1 MGNNSLQTT
10 EKNLRSIAKRYENV
24 KYSVGLA
31 VLFLMKGTSAFS
43 DVNMIQETEKQKDI
57 LTDVKKDKIEVKE
70 TKKAAKTAQKLKASW
85 ANMQFGA
92 NDLYSNFFVAA
103 KTKVEKT
110 SIVKSEKTVL
120 VASADNSTSLPMF
133 AKLSSDIGKKET
145 PTMEEIQAS
154 KGNLRNSVGNLQDKI
169 NVARKENNKEIN
181 GLKLELVQ
189 LMEQGD
195 QVVKSPWSS
204 WQFGANYFSDN
215 WGSAYKG
222 RGDKPSYGGIFNRSD
237 DIFQRY
243 IHTISTHYSSLI
255 TGNDSTQASSNLNG
269 GNPLH
274 FGTTDLRLVEEPI
287 VEVEVSADVKPR
299 QPKKMEPLTVSV
311 NHSLSFTVPELP
323 SFEAPDEKV
332 LAGKTVSNNSTP
344 TPGLALSRIY
354 SKVTTP
360 RVTTVPVAGD
370 NIVAPIQNTDIS
382 NGTINITTDT
392 KANAAGNAID
402 AINSTMEYKTQG
414 VNLVGKNNGTVTFT
428 NLNQNLVSNKFTDDK
443 YSSIINYTMGH
454 DDFKIENT
462 KITVDGKGLP
472 AFRSAISISGDN
484 ISSPAPTGPSTL
496 TIGENTKLLQK
507 TYGQLINFSVLDG
520 KYGNLVNKGTIEVTS
535 KITGIAMA
543 FNFQGTSHNPN
554 LTIKNEGAIIGGGHL
569 PTTEEDYLK
578 IKRDEFE
585 GGRTDYGLIS
595 DYHTGFN
602 KSGYHFIQ
610 NGTFELRGHRQK
622 GFFINRNGGARIFE
636 FNNPVKLLGK
646 KGYGI
651 LFFNIKNNLYTEG
664 TIVNK
669 NGYEI
674 IATRG
679 DSDYNPNNVTK
690 SLFHVYMEGE
700 SNVGLSL
707 EHTNYQAGSYT
718 NFNVDNIDIVSNKGK
733 NNRIL
738 NLQRID
744 AFQLG
749 GEENGKPHRLLMK
762 DGIGWNN
769 NIVWAFD
776 STNIKVNRKMEIG
789 SFNTEGVRGIVIQN
803 LRRNDASLT
812 NYGKLVMTGDKYTK
826 AIKDMKPEDL
836 TKAGKGMVGFLA
848 NNKGTLTN
856 HGDFLFYGGV
866 HKGNAEYYGDDPNDS
881 TKVKLFSTPFEK
893 NSYGM
898 NAKYGGK
905 IISDGVAYIRVR
917 DKKSIGLFSSQTK
930 DNINPEITIS
940 NAKVIAE
947 DGAINAAANKSGII
961 NFKDNNVLFTKK
973 NALTFLTGYEN
984 GIADGKF
991 NIQGDLRAE
1000 IEKGGTAF
1008 YYKLPNSGHFDFVTW
1023 YNTNFS
1029 HSAGKKLTL
1038 NMREGGRVL
1047 LLANGKVNLTSL
1059 PSMDFSSGALSSLA
1073 GKLEITGSQ
1082 NYIPYSLIESNLKV
1096 DRDVN
1101 LDSATDSYNKMEITQ
1116 SSIVNEKT
1124 IAGTKREQVAIAQ
1137 ENAST
1142 KEADKISLTN
1152 KGIIQLIGNKSTGIY
1167 GKRGL
1172 LLNDSTGKI
1181 SVGKESAAMYLLEDN
1196 EATTIGG
1203 KVSNLG
1209 DISLGKG
1216 SIGIYYSDKDK
1227 NGNIFTGSNPNTV
1240 GGAYNLKNILSSS
1253 ENAIGMNNTATPNNK
1268 KYINESTGHIQL
1280 LGEHSIGMFA
1290 EGNGNYLTENKGRIV
1305 LGNASS
1311 LTNANIGIISK
1322 NEKTLIKNSGS
1333 ITGGKNTVGLYGYQI
1348 TTTNNSKI
1356 VVGDSGIGVYSSK
1369 GNLDLAGDLKIGA
1382 KEAKGVYLVG
1392 NTAQNVAYKFSSV
1405 TLGDDSF
1412 GLVNIGKNKT
1422 ITSTVSQA
1430 TLNNRSMFMYSE
1442 DNLGSITNHTTL
1454 RSNGDQNYGIY
1465 SSGAVTNYGNID
1477 FRNGK
1482 GNVGLYSTNKDRI
1495 VKNAG
1500 NIYVGASQP
1509 RENYSIGMAG
1519 GYYNTNTKTLVYT
1532 GNIENTGNIEVYG
1545 ERGIG
1550 MYATGYGSKA
1560 VNRGH
1565 IKLIGARSIG
1575 MYLDQHATGE
1585 NYGTIE
1591 ATTDAIGAIG
1601 AVAMNGAIFK
1611 NYGQIK
1617 LLPAAGSIGT
1627 YSGKGSITEDNA
1639 SSAGQTGTVEA
1650 GTKHYSRTASNETE
1664 KTIVDETGKP
1674 SVKIDTKKTPTEVE
1688 MNGKVVAP
1696 TKVDTNKA
1704 VPNPDYLSVSPG
1716 EKNIE
1721 DKFTLNRKNN
1731 GKIGSIGMYVDTSGV
1746 NYTNPIQNLNL
1757 LSPETKVDLIFGV
1770 EATEYTNAKVIQ
1782 IGEKILKPYNDAMS
1796 QATGKKWQIYSASLT
1811 WMATAKMNGDV
1822 MGNAIMAK
1830 IPYTNFAKKSD
1841 SYNYPFTDG
1850 LEQRYGVEAL
1860 GSRENQV
1867 FQKLN
1872 GIGKNESVLLAQAFD
1887 EMKGKQYANVQQRV
1901 QATGNILD
1909 KEFNYLKKEW
1919 MTVSKNSNKIKT
1931 FNVKGEYKTN
1941 TAGVVDYKNTAYGVA
1956 YVHEDETVRLGEST
1970 GWYTGIVHNT
1980 LKFKDFGNSKEEQLQ
1995 AKFGIFKSVPFDEN
2009 NSLNWTISGD
2019 IFAGYNKM
2027 HRKYLVVNEIFN
2039 AKSKYYT
2046 YGVGVKNEIG
2056 KEFRVSEDFSIRPY
2070 GALKVEYGR
2079 TSKIKEKT
2087 GEIKLEVKSN
2097 DYFSVKPEIGTELA
2111 YKHHFGAN
2119 AIKAAVGVAYENEL
2133 GKVAN
2138 PKNKARVVETTA
2150 DWYNLRGEKEDRKG
2164 NIKTD
2169 FTIGLDNQRVGLT
2182 GNIGYDTKGHN
2193 VRAGVGLRVIF

>member
-1 MGNNSLQTT
+1 M
-10 EKNLRSIAKRYENV
+10 
-24 KYSVGLA
+24 
-31 VLFLMKGTSAFS
+31 
-43 DVNMIQETEKQKDI
+43 
-57 LTDVKKDKIEVKE
+57 
-70 TKKAAKTAQKLKASW
+70 
-85 ANMQFGA
+85 
-92 NDLYSNFFVAA
+92 
-103 KTKVEKT
+103 
-110 SIVKSEKTVL
+110 
-120 VASADNSTSLPMF
+120 P
-133 AKLSSDIGKKET
+133 
-145 PTMEEIQAS
+145 
-154 KGNLRNSVGNLQDKI
+154 
-169 NVARKENNKEIN
+169 
-181 GLKLELVQ
+181 
-189 LMEQGD
+189 
-195 QVVKSPWSS
+195 
-204 WQFGANYFSDN
+204 
-215 WGSAYKG
+215 
-222 RGDKPSYGGIFNRSD
+222 
-237 DIFQRY
+237 
-243 IHTISTHYSSLI
+243 
-255 TGNDSTQASSNLNG
+255 
-269 GNPLH
+269 
-274 FGTTDLRLVEEPI
+274 EP
-287 VEVEVSADVKPR
+287 
-299 QPKKMEPLTVSV
+299 
-311 NHSLSFTVPELP
+311 P

-332 LAGKTVSNNSTP
+332 VVIKTFSSDGKYTPNFGAPILNSKNLT
-344 TPGLALSRIY
+344 SRVIREPQAND
-354 SKVTTP
+354 K
-360 RVTTVPVAGD
+360 
-370 NIVAPIQNTDIS
+370 IIAPIQNTNIS
-382 NGTINITTDT
+382 NGKIDITFDGKIKTVG
-392 KANAAGNAID
+392 ANKKID
-402 AINSTMEYKTQG
+402 DENSTMNYKTQG
-414 VNLVGKNNGTVTFT
+414 VDFISSAVNLLSSNIT
-428 NLNQNLVSNKFTDDK
+428 SNKFSYK
-443 YSSIINYTMGH
+443 NYSSIISYVMGH
-454 DDFKIENT
+454 NDFNIDNT
-462 KITVDGKGLP
+462 KITVGGTNYSNN
-472 AFRSAISISGDN
+472 RSAISIEGDDF
-484 ISSPAPTGPSTL
+484 STGASTPNKITTL

-507 TYGQLINFSVLDG
+507 TDGALIHFNMLNG
-520 KYGNLVNKGTIEVTS
+520 KYGNLVNKGTIEAIGRKSAVINFSYPWKGLTS
-535 KITGIAMA
+535 NNNIDQM
-543 FNFQGTSHNPN
+543 N
-554 LTIKNEGAIIGGGHL
+554 LHPIIKNAETGQIIGGGYL

-578 IKRDEFE
+578 IKRGEFE
-585 GGRTDYGLIS
+585 GDGGYKGLIY
-595 DYHTGFN
+595 DVLVGY
-602 KSGYHFIQ
+602 KRSGYHFIQ
-610 NGTFELRGHRQK
+610 NGIFELRGYQQY
-622 GFFINRNGGARIFE
+622 GFFANSNGGARIFE
-636 FNNPVKLLGK
+636 FNKPLKLLGK
-646 KGYGI
+646 KGYGMV
-651 LFFNIKNNLYTEG
+651 FYNTPKNLYTEG

-669 NGYEI
+669 GSYEL
-674 IATRG
+674 IATKG
-679 DSDYNPNNVTK
+679 DGVANGYNPNNIKK
-690 SLFHVYMEGE
+690 SIFRIYMSGE
-700 SNVGLSL
+700 DNTALYFVG
-707 EHTNYQAGSYT
+707 EINKIDSYE
-718 NFNVDNIDIVSNKGK
+718 NFNSDNIDIVSENSK
-733 NNRIL
+733 NNSLIKLERVS
-738 NLQRID
+738 N
-744 AFQLG
+744 FNLG
-749 GEENGKPHRLLMK
+749 GEKGQYHSLLMK
-762 DGIGWNN
+762 NEKGWKSYF
-769 NIVWAFD
+769 ITAHD
-776 STNIKVNRKMEIG
+776 STNVKIHEKMEMGI
-789 SFNTEGVRGIVIQN
+789 FNSDNVTGITIQN
-803 LRRNDASLT
+803 SNRSDSNLINR
-812 NYGKLVMTGDKYTK
+812 GKLVMTGNTGIKSV
-826 AIKDMKPEDL
+826 KDMELGDL
-836 TKAGKGMVGFLA
+836 TEAGKGMVGFLA
-848 NNKGTLTN
+848 NNKATLTN
-856 HGDFLFYGGV
+856 HGDFLFYGRAY
-866 HKGNAEYYGDDPNDS
+866 KGYAEYYGDDPNDS
-881 TKVKLFSTPFEK
+881 TKVKFFKQYFEK

-905 IISDGVAYIRVR
+905 IISDGVAYIHVK
-917 DKKSIGLFSSQTK
+917 DKKSVGLFASEAK

-947 DGAINAAANKSGII
+947 DGAINVVANKSGII

-973 NALTFLTGYEN
+973 NALTFLTGYAN
-984 GIADGKF
+984 GVADGKF
-991 NIQGDLRAE
+991 NIQGDLKAE

-1023 YNTNFS
+1023 YNANFS

-1073 GKLEITGSQ
+1073 GKLEVTGSQ

-1096 DRDVN
+1096 DRNVN
-1101 LDSATDSYNKMEITQ
+1101 LDLATDSYNKMEITQ

-1124 IAGTKREQVAIAQ
+1124 IAGTKRKQVAIAQ

-1142 KEADKISLTN
+1142 KEADKVSLTN
-1152 KGIIQLIGNKSTGIY
+1152 KGTIRLTGNESTGIY
-1167 GKRGL
+1167 GKRGI
-1172 LLNDSTGKI
+1172 LLNESTGKI
-1181 SVGKESAAMYLLEDN
+1181 SVGEESAAMYLLEDN
-1196 EATTIGG
+1196 EATTMGG

-1253 ENAIGMNNTATPNNK
+1253 ENAIGMYFNSDNTATPNNK

-1322 NEKTLIKNSGS
+1322 NEKILIKNSGS

-1392 NTAQNVAYKFSSV
+1392 NSAQNVAYKFFSV
-1405 TLGDDSF
+1405 TLGNDSF

-1442 DNLGSITNHTTL
+1442 DNLGNITNHTTL

-1519 GYYNTNTKTLVYT
+1519 GYYNTNTKSLVYT

-1545 ERGIG
+1545 EHGIG

-1721 DKFTLNRKNN
+1721 DKFTVNRKNN

-1770 EATEYTNAKVIQ
+1770 EATEYTNSKVIQ

-1811 WMATAKMNGDV
+1811 WMATAKMNGNV
-1822 MGNAIMAK
+1822 MGNAIMTK
-1830 IPYTNFAKKSD
+1830 IPYTNFAKESD

-1860 GSRENQV
+1860 GTRENQV

-1872 GIGKNESVLLAQAFD
+1872 GIGKNETVLLAQAFD

-1919 MTVSKNSNKIKT
+1919 MTASKNSNKIKT

-1956 YVHEDETVRLGEST
+1956 YIHEDETVRVGEST

-1995 AKFGIFKSVPFDEN
+1995 AKLGIFKSVPFDEN

-2070 GALKVEYGR
+2070 GALKVEYER

-2087 GEIKLEVKSN
+2087 GEIKLEIKQN
-2097 DYFSVKPEIGTELA
+2097 DYLSIKPEIGTELA
-2111 YKHHFGAN
+2111 YKHYFGT
-2119 AIKAAVGVAYENEL
+2119 KSLTTSVGLAYENEL

-2138 PKNKARVVETTA
+2138 GKNKARVAGTTA
-2150 DWYNLRGEKEDRKG
+2150 DWFNIRGEKEDRKG
-2164 NIKTD
+2164 NVKTD